1 MTMLATKNIAN
12 NTIYGLQEP
21 HSFYKHSVELP
32 PMELHLINCCLN
44 TII

>member
-21 HSFYKHSVELP
+21 HSFF
-32 PMELHLINCCLN
+32 N
-44 TII
+44 TFTTPFK